1 MGFVK
6 SDRVQCINEYS
17 LVLDVLVEVLIFG
30 RTGIGARGLL
40 GLFRL
45 GFFVEEPRECTAFVG
60 LLIDDRV
67 EEGSEYIISN
77 RMYLNEDGTHWF
89 QRVTSAARQRGLLW
103 PMRISASV
111 KSGALHAPS
120 VSLHSLTLVN
130 AWRT

>member
-6 SDRVQCINEYS
+6 SDRVQCMNEYS
-17 LVLDVLVEVLIFG
+17 LVLEARVEVLIFG
-30 RTGIGARGLL
+30 RTGTGARGLL
-40 GLFRL
+40 VLFGL
-45 GFFVEEPRECTAFVG
+45 GFFVEEPRERAVFVS

-77 RMYLNEDGTHWF
+77 RMCLNEDGTHWF

-120 VSLHSLTLVN
+120 TSLHSLTLVN
-130 AWRT
+130 AWRA